1 MSTSVQRSELPRD
14 SRGLPDPVLPSQ
26 PFGGI
31 RARNMRDSRDAAATI
46 RGMDFDTL
54 KSIIEAH
61 RDELRELGVRRV
73 RVFGSVARG
82 EATASSD
89 VDLIVDT
96 AAGTSLFGWG
106 DIHNH
111 LSDWLG
117 LKVDIVEPESVR
129 GRMASEVWS
138 DVRDV
143 AQID

>member
-1 MSTSVQRSELPRD
+1 MGSPNV
-14 SRGLPDPVLPSQ
+14 
-26 PFGGI
+26 
-31 RARNMRDSRDAAATI
+31 AATI
-46 RGMDFDTL
+46 RDMDFDTL

-82 EATASSD
+82 EATERSD

-96 AAGTSLFGWG
+96 VAGTSLFGWG

-111 LSDWLG
+111 LSEWLG
-117 LKVDIVEPESVR
+117 VGVDIVDPASIK

-143 AQID
+143 TQID

>member
-1 MSTSVQRSELPRD
+1 MDISP
-14 SRGLPDPVLPSQ
+14 PV
-26 PFGGI
+26 
-31 RARNMRDSRDAAATI
+31 ATI
-46 RGMDFDTL
+46 RAMDFDTL

-82 EATASSD
+82 EATETSD

-96 AAGTSLFGWG
+96 IEGTSLFRWG

-111 LSDWLG
+111 LTDWIG
-117 LKVDIVEPESVR
+117 SRVDIVEPESVA
-129 GRMASEVWS
+129 GRLASEVWS
-138 DVRDV
+138 DARDV